1 MPLRKNSVF
10 KFGRVFWVVAA
21 ILPKVASFCVW
32 RFDTSC
38 SIKLVNKFPDF
49 VFGLS
54 SPLMAQLGA
63 VLGGVWTS
71 FWRCLPPPHSAC
83 SGDQLGFVGFV
94 TQMSSIH
101 IDFSTGFLATSYQGY
116 RGHGVWTWCE
126 GNSRT

>member
-1 MPLRKNSVF
+1 MLDIYIYTCRILSAKILVPLRKNSVF

-63 VLGGVWTS
+63 VLGGVDFILEVPS
-71 FWRCLPPPHSAC
+71 PSPLCL
-83 SGDQLGFVGFV
+83 L
-94 TQMSSIH
+94 
-101 IDFSTGFLATSYQGY
+101 
-116 RGHGVWTWCE
+116 W
-126 GNSRT
+126 